1 MKLIEY
7 GRIVKAHG
15 LRGEVILLPHSKNSD
30 NLQFFSSLML
40 RQGASSEPQSEPKR
54 FEILEQNNLGDRSI
68 VLLKG
73 INSREDAAR
82 LAGSC
87 VYVDSEL
94 LPKPDEYDYY
104 WYQLIGLEVFD
115 EKENKLGTV
124 SDLNDNASQN
134 LLVIKNGEREHLV
147 PFIEHFIKS
156 IDLDNNKIVLTLPG
170 GFID

>member
-40 RQGASSEPQSEPKR
+40 RQGASSEPQSEPKS

-73 INSREDAAR
+73 VNSREDAAR

-94 LPKPDEYDYY
+94 LPKPEEDEYY

>member
-15 LRGEVILLPHSKNSD
+15 LRGEVILLPHSRNSD
-30 NLQFFSSLML
+30 NLQFFSSLL
-40 RQGASSEPQSEPKR
+40 LGQDASSEPQSELKS
-54 FEILEQNNLGDRSI
+54 FEILEQKNLGERSI

-82 LAGSC
+82 LVGSY

-94 LPKPDEYDYY
+94 LAEPEEDEYY

-124 SDLNDNASQN
+124 SNLQDNASQN
-134 LLVIKNGEREHLV
+134 LLVIKNGGREHLV
-147 PFIEHFIKS
+147 PFIDHFIKS
-156 IDLDNNKIVLTLPG
+156 IDLDNNKIVLALPG